1 MVNSLSQT
9 QFTHFL
15 VTMFEVYQPGI
26 MKTGLANILEFLS
39 TLLACLLSFFA
50 WYVGVFCSFCG

>member
-39 TLLACLLSFFA
+39 TLLACLLSFLLDMSVF
-50 WYVGVFCSFCG
+50 FCSFCG